1 MKPNQDEDNKAEE
14 SLSDDEDANRI
25 VDRKI
30 EMNQK
35 NVLNKDFEKY
45 NDLKP
50 TPEIKRKIA
59 NLFMEYNESLDR
71 EHATDEFQ
79 DICEKTQT
87 KNYIV
92 VGYILNNAYSLDMS
106 GWETIL
112 SLVVDHFYLNAK
124 LFEGDLMVEG

>member
-1 MKPNQDEDNKAEE
+1 MQPDADNEDNKAEE

-71 EHATDEFQ
+71 EHATDEFK
-79 DICEKTQT
+79 DICEKTKT
-87 KNYIV
+87 KDYIV
-92 VGYILNNAYSLDMS
+92 VGYILNNAYS
-106 GWETIL
+106 
-112 SLVVDHFYLNAK
+112 
-124 LFEGDLMVEG
+124 